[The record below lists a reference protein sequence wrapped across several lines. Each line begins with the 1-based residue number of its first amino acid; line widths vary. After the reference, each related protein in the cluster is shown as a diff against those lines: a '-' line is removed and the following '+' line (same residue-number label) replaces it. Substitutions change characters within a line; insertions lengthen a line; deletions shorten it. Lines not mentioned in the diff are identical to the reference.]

1 MTIRGKPNVDAF
13 LKGDDESIK
22 ATVVKQSRVKPTL
35 VEADADAETAKRTKK
50 LFELPE
56 PMIADLE
63 QRCIDERR
71 QLGRRVTQT
80 EIVERALRIYL
91 YSNV

>member
-13 LKGDDESIK
+13 LAGGNEATAAPLPAPKK
-22 ATVVKQSRVKPTL
+22 AKPVQAVVEPS
-35 VEADADAETAKRTKK
+35 KRTKK

-56 PMIADLE
+56 AMMADLE
-63 QRCIDERR
+63 QRCVDERR

-80 EIVERALRIYL
+80 EIIERALGTYL
-91 YSNV
+91 YSKV

>member
-35 VEADADAETAKRTKK
+35 VEADAETAKRTKK

>member
-13 LKGDDESIK
+13 LDGGNETNQTSPLAAPKK
-22 ATVVKQSRVKPTL
+22 AKTVVAAVQPP
-35 VEADADAETAKRTKK
+35 KRTKK

-56 PMIADLE
+56 ALIADLE
-63 QRCIDERR
+63 QRCVDERR

-80 EIVERALRIYL
+80 EIVERALETYL
-91 YSNV
+91 YKNI